1 MAYHLALPMNMSKIH
16 NVFHVSILKKYI
28 LNPTHVLEM
37 QLLQLEEELTR
48 EEEPVK
54 ILDEKSKY

>member
-1 MAYHLALPMNMSKIH
+1 MAYHLPLPMNMSKIH

-28 LNPTHVLEM
+28 PNPTHVLEM
-37 QLLQLEEELTR
+37 QLLQLEEELTC